1 MVRWT
6 TKELVARLEKV
17 CESPEGANAR
27 VSLAVPMGVG
37 SNPNTKFDIKKVD
50 LVPNAIIGSK
60 EKYRLIIV
68 IQEME

>member
-1 MVRWT
+1 
-6 TKELVARLEKV
+6 
-17 CESPEGANAR
+17 
-27 VSLAVPMGVG
+27 MGFG

>member
-6 TKELVARLEKV
+6 TKELVARLEKF
-17 CESPEGANAR
+17 CESPEGATAR
-27 VSLAVPMGVG
+27 VSLAVPMGFG

>member
-6 TKELVARLEKV
+6 TKELVARLEKF
-17 CESPEGANAR
+17 CESPEGGNAR
-27 VSLAVPMGVG
+27 VSLAVPMGFG

-50 LVPNAIIGSK
+50 LVPNAIIGAK

>member
-6 TKELVARLEKV
+6 TKELVARLEKF
-17 CESPEGANAR
+17 CESHEGANAR
-27 VSLAVPMGVG
+27 VSLAVPMGFG

-50 LVPNAIIGSK
+50 LVPNAIIGAK

>member
-6 TKELVARLEKV
+6 TKELVARLEKF

-27 VSLAVPMGVG
+27 VSLAVPMGFG

-68 IQEME
+68 IQEIE